1 VIHHNLKGVTMPDHL
16 HPEGKSGC
24 DCGHETS
31 ATPELDARLIPHEV
45 RHAAILGALESLKP
59 GAALILV
66 APHDPKPLL
75 AQIDA
80 KYGEGMA
87 RDYVESGPDAW
98 KIRFERAGATT

>member
-1 VIHHNLKGVTMPDHL
+1 MSDHQ
-16 HPEGKSGC
+16 HPEEKHGC

-45 RHAAILGALESLKP
+45 RHAAILGALDSLKP

-80 KYGEGMA
+80 KYGDGFGRE
-87 RDYVESGPDAW
+87 YVKSGPDAW
-98 KIRFERAGATT
+98 KIRFERAGVSA